1 MALIKSSPGQ
11 QWPGFS
17 FALHPLRVQGFYFAL
32 LQCIHIQAFTAAFI
46 LSMQFP
52 RYKTEHRDLQEL
64 FLRFLPFYHR
74 RYQPRIS
81 GYNAAC
87 ATLGR
92 ITAPQ
97 RLQRIPDTSA
107 TPDAVQVSTAAYYN
121 KVYKGAGVRLLW
133 IHARRCNTSQTMPAR
148 RGQRLHLHRVSP
160 AAFDLAPVS
169 GQGAA
174 GLSDTL
180 HSAGQSSGKGTAG
193 GAEPLAALAVSLFG
207 LSPDS

>member
-1 MALIKSSPGQ
+1 MPCCNASIYKRLQ
-11 QWPGFS
+11 
-17 FALHPLRVQGFYFAL
+17 RL
-32 LQCIHIQAFTAAFI
+32 LSCPCSLYH
-46 LSMQFP
+46 P
-52 RYKTEHRDLQEL
+52 RYKTAHRDLQEL

-133 IHARRCNTSQTMPAR
+133 IYARLCSRSQTMPAR
-148 RGQRLHLHRVSP
+148 QGLDASRARRLAIWHRVSSQSAP
-160 AAFDLAPVS
+160 AGTIHP
-169 GQGAA
+169 
-174 GLSDTL
+174 
-180 HSAGQSSGKGTAG
+180 AGQSGSRGRSRFPFRAF
-193 GAEPLAALAVSLFG
+193 AR
-207 LSPDS
+207 

>member
-1 MALIKSSPGQ
+1 M
-11 QWPGFS
+11 WPGFS

-46 LSMQFP
+46 LSMQLYHP

-121 KVYKGAGVRLLW
+121 KVYKGAAYRRPCKPGGVVQR
-133 IHARRCNTSQTMPAR
+133 QR
-148 RGQRLHLHRVSP
+148 RGTIDGCRRISFR
-160 AAFDLAPVS
+160 AFAR
-169 GQGAA
+169 
-174 GLSDTL
+174 
-180 HSAGQSSGKGTAG
+180 
-193 GAEPLAALAVSLFG
+193 
-207 LSPDS
+207 

>member
-1 MALIKSSPGQ
+1 MHL
-11 QWPGFS
+11 
-17 FALHPLRVQGFYFAL
+17 LRVQGFYFAL

-46 LSMQFP
+46 LSMQLYHP

-107 TPDAVQVSTAAYYN
+107 TPGAVQVSTAAYYN

-160 AAFDLAPVS
+160 AACDLAPGQRS
-169 GQGAA
+169 GCTGWY
-174 GLSDTL
+174 LPP
-180 HSAGQSSGKGTAG
+180 G
-193 GAEPLAALAVSLFG
+193 GAVQQQGCGGRRGTIGGSRRISFSGFRPIANRG
-207 LSPDS
+207 QQ